1 MIPKRTIDRHRHPRT
16 NGSGDISRTPAPV
29 RVLAVGPQT
38 LQRRLR
44 GPNVDR
50 IGGGRKRKKEDT
62 GKNGV
67 STAAVVKRMLG
78 EVF

>member
-16 NGSGDISRTPAPV
+16 NGSGDISRAPALV
-29 RVLAVGPQT
+29 RVLVVGPQA

-50 IGGGRKRKKEDT
+50 MGGGREREKEDT

-67 STAAVVKRMLG
+67 SPAVVVKRTFG

>member
-1 MIPKRTIDRHRHPRT
+1 MIPKRTIDHHRHPHK
-16 NGSGDISRTPAPV
+16 NGSGDISRAPALV

-50 IGGGRKRKKEDT
+50 IED
-62 GKNGV
+62 G
-67 STAAVVKRMLG
+67 
-78 EVF
+78 